1 MQAGTG
7 YFFYGKKRRRNCSF
21 LSKCI
26 CFWWKSDPIFDW
38 DYRCEINILFMN
50 YMKDQF
56 SYVYTRNRYC
66 NDESSNNKN
75 DNISKKMERF

>member
-1 MQAGTG
+1 
-7 YFFYGKKRRRNCSF
+7 
-21 LSKCI
+21 
-26 CFWWKSDPIFDW
+26 
-38 DYRCEINILFMN
+38 MN